1 MHEVVLFFPDIQSL
15 AAYAALLNS
24 GPAEINSQQLT
35 LKLSLSQ
42 EQIADAC
49 LLYEAVCCR
58 AETWEGLQRWFDY
71 CNHVPIHMK
80 WLHAEMPLLR
90 KPGSAMNV
98 YMR

>member
-1 MHEVVLFFPDIQSL
+1 MNEVVLFFPDIQSL

-49 LLYEAVCCR
+49 LLYEAVSCR
-58 AETWEGLQRWFDY
+58 AETWEGLQSWFDH
-71 CNHVPIHMK
+71 CSRVPLKRK
-80 WLHAEMPLLR
+80 WLPAGTGLFRNLAPVMNDCLR
-90 KPGSAMNV
+90 
-98 YMR
+98 